1 MKKFLCAVLMS
12 VSLGTSAQITT
23 YPTGNVNI
31 KRSTEFTM
39 NILSVGEH
47 YHPNWF
53 SSYQNGVH
61 SQVTNASGKFNIS
74 LYGDAGN
81 STEVGGGRAVGVL
94 GVAGFSTSGYNYG
107 VFGRLSGT
115 QSGAGVYGTVVQ
127 NMGDFVNGQYAGYFN
142 GATYVDGTL
151 TATSYVTP
159 SDIRL
164 KENIISLEEID
175 NGSTLDNVLAMNVI
189 EYNYK
194 QKQIPDAEKDTSTVI
209 VDTNLMTERH
219 YGLSAQE
226 LQDIY
231 PNLVKEG
238 QDGFLGVNYVEL
250 VPILIRSI
258 QELNQ
263 KIEDL
268 EGRKAMSGASET
280 NTPVSITG
288 ETTKAVLYQNSP
300 NPFSSQ
306 TIIRYSLPKSSQN
319 AYIYIFDLQ
328 GVLKKQLAVE
338 PSQTQV
344 VINAYDL
351 TPGIY
356 LYSLVAGG
364 QEIVTKRMILSN

>member
-1 MKKFLCAVLMS
+1 
-12 VSLGTSAQITT
+12 
-23 YPTGNVNI
+23 
-31 KRSTEFTM
+31 
-39 NILSVGEH
+39 
-47 YHPNWF
+47 
-53 SSYQNGVH
+53 
-61 SQVTNASGKFNIS
+61 
-74 LYGDAGN
+74 
-81 STEVGGGRAVGVL
+81 
-94 GVAGFSTSGYNYG
+94 
-107 VFGRLSGT
+107 
-115 QSGAGVYGTVVQ
+115 
-127 NMGDFVNGQYAGYFN
+127 
-142 GATYVDGTL
+142 
-151 TATSYVTP
+151 
-159 SDIRL
+159 
-164 KENIISLEEID
+164 
-175 NGSTLDNVLAMNVI
+175 MNVI